1 MYPSRVGRTTEP
13 PRPTGTLRARLAAAA
28 ATTVAAAA
36 LIGSTA
42 FAGPRH
48 PTARSEQAASPA
60 ASSGCVV
67 PDVRGYQTSYARA
80 LIDEA
85 RCRLGTVR
93 GDGAGVVVA
102 EHPAPGAHARAGQ
115 VVSLALGPR
124 PHSCRQQRFQMLERT
139 SKLRVWRNAVGDPDE
154 QGGNPRPW
162 SIALQACRPP
172 SGPVVTLWS
181 INDEEAVQDSS
192 VFSDL
197 RVIGTVVAFVDK
209 DSSQYG
215 SAETLEVRDLAR
227 HAPGAGCPPGNQ
239 QPAARYCLLTA
250 AVGRTGEPSGPQPPV
265 DALSEYA
272 IDKLGDVAWVQKLG
286 AVETLYLSTPAAHHP
301 VTIEAGASIDGVA
314 LSAGVLRWSSGGQQH
329 SQSVPAA

>member
-1 MYPSRVGRTTEP
+1 
-13 PRPTGTLRARLAAAA
+13 LRACRSAAA
-28 ATTVAAAA
+28 ATTVVAAV
-36 LIGSTA
+36 LISSTA
-42 FAGPRH
+42 FAGARH
-48 PTARSEQAASPA
+48 PTAGSEQAVTSAV
-60 ASSGCVV
+60 SSGCVV

-93 GDGAGVVVA
+93 GSGAANGTGIVIA
-102 EHPAPGAHARAGQ
+102 ERPAPGTQAPARQ
-115 VVSLALGPR
+115 VVSLVLGPR
-124 PHSCRQQRFQMLERT
+124 PRGCRQQRFQMLDRT
-139 SKLRVWRNAVGDPDE
+139 SKLRVWRDAVGDPAE

-181 INDEEAVQDSS
+181 INYEDAVQDSS

-197 RVIGTVVAFVDK
+197 RVLGTVVAFVET

-227 HAPGAGCPPGNQ
+227 GAPGAGCPRGNQ

-250 AVGRTGEPSGPQPPV
+250 PVGHTGEPSGPELPV
-265 DALSEYA
+265 DKLAEYA
-272 IDKLGDVAWVQKLG
+272 IDELGDVAWVQKLG
-286 AVETLYLSTPAAHHP
+286 AVETLYLSTPTAHHP
-301 VTIEAGASIDGVA
+301 ATIEAAGSIGGVA
-314 LSAGVLRWSSGGQQH
+314 LSAGVLSWSSGGQQH